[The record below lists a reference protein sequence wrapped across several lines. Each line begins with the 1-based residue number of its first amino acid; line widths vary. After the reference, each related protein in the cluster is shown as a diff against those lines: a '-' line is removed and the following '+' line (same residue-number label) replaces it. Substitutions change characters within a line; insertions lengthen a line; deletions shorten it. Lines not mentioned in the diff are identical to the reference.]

1 MGRVHSAR
9 ASVGRGTCGACKLS
23 TRLPQSEF
31 PSERNLFELGLYEE
45 PRTPLW
51 LSQRQTLERL
61 RHGDPGCGDDRRHE
75 DFDFADA
82 DEVDAIAAKMTS
94 LSVGDSSLTSLERT
108 WPRQRSLGRAARDL
122 NPGRRTKTRQ
132 LSLEVLVRV
141 LLDDNDGRC
150 YMATHNIT
158 QHGAD
163 RNVKG
168 SSHQTSSP
176 QQLLA
181 VAFSACC
188 GLCGRDVCTDVLRCV
203 SGRCWLCH
211 SKLFSEGNSTR
222 MN

>member
-31 PSERNLFELGLYEE
+31 PSEGNQFELGLYEE

-108 WPRQRSLGRAARDL
+108 WPRQRSLWRSARDL
-122 NPGRRTKTRQ
+122 DPGRRTKTRQ
-132 LSLEVLVRV
+132 NRTKSSSESYSTTTTAAATWRHTTSPSTVPIGMGKPHLTRRHSPNSCLRWRFQPAVVYVGGMCARM
-141 LLDDNDGRC
+141 C
-150 YMATHNIT
+150 YGAFLAGAGFATASYSQKVT
-158 QHGAD
+158 A
-163 RNVKG
+163 
-168 SSHQTSSP
+168 P
-176 QQLLA
+176 A
-181 VAFSACC
+181 
-188 GLCGRDVCTDVLRCV
+188 
-203 SGRCWLCH
+203 
-211 SKLFSEGNSTR
+211 
-222 MN
+222 

>member
-1 MGRVHSAR
+1 MGRVHSTR
-9 ASVGRGTCGACKLS
+9 ASVGRGTSGACKLS

-75 DFDFADA
+75 DFGFADA

-132 LSLEVLVRV
+132 LSLEVLVRD

-158 QHGAD
+158 QHGAEEWESLIAPD
-163 RNVKG
+163 VIPPTVACGGIFSLLWFMWAGCVHGCVTVRFWPVLAL
-168 SSHQTSSP
+168 P
-176 QQLLA
+176 QQ
-181 VAFSACC
+181 VI
-188 GLCGRDVCTDVLRCV
+188 LR
-203 SGRCWLCH
+203 R
-211 SKLFSEGNSTR
+211 
-222 MN
+222 

>member
-31 PSERNLFELGLYEE
+31 PSEGNQFELGLYEE

-94 LSVGDSSLTSLERT
+94 LSVGDSSLTSWERT
-108 WPRQRSLGRAARDL
+108 WPRRRSPWRSPATRLTEWRFRDVERSPRQSPSPRQR
-122 NPGRRTKTRQ
+122 RQ
-132 LSLEVLVRV
+132 LLHGDRQHHPA
-141 LLDDNDGRC
+141 RC
-150 YMATHNIT
+150 
-158 QHGAD
+158 
-163 RNVKG
+163 R
-168 SSHQTSSP
+168 
-176 QQLLA
+176 
-181 VAFSACC
+181 
-188 GLCGRDVCTDVLRCV
+188 
-203 SGRCWLCH
+203 
-211 SKLFSEGNSTR
+211 
-222 MN
+222 

>member
-9 ASVGRGTCGACKLS
+9 ASVGRGTSGACKLS

-31 PSERNLFELGLYEE
+31 PSEGNQFELGLYEE

-108 WPRQRSLGRAARDL
+108 WPRQRSLWRSARDVD
-122 NPGRRTKTRQ
+122 PGRRTKTRQ
-132 LSLEVLVRV
+132 NRTKSSSES
-141 LLDDNDGRC
+141 
-150 YMATHNIT
+150 YSTTTTAAATWRHT
-158 QHGAD
+158 TSPSTVP
-163 RNVKG
+163 RNGKA
-168 SSHQTSSP
+168 SSHQTSFP